1 MAPPPRMAAAQATSR
16 SKGDSLLVTAVYSA
30 ADTSRVDVKLVDVAS
45 GAIVDQLDG
54 QRTGHLAA
62 AGGLICLVRT
72 GGAAGVRVFN
82 PATGAVTDIPAGTTT
97 VEGSNQTSSAAY
109 VFGQVP
115 ATGEYKVLRINTA
128 RGSHGEPK
136 QSCEIL
142 TLRARG
148 QSWRPAQG
156 PPAAVNT
163 TIPRQRAVAQG
174 FAHFLTTSSDMGE
187 YDGIASFDLAKET
200 WRPSLLRGPLPS
212 RSRNCCHSN
221 LSLVELNGC
230 PVFVHHDYLSCC
242 IDMWLLTDLEKG
254 NWLRIQ
260 SLPLGS
266 ILRGWGEPAKG
277 QPAPLIPVSRLPR
290 EIFAQPLMVLDDGRI
305 AFWVAVP
312 NGSVRV
318 YDPKARRCKEVVDMG
333 RTCTVVGLCKGSQ
346 QLGCTK

>member
-1 MAPPPRMAAAQATSR
+1 MAPPPHMAAAHATSR

-72 GGAAGVRVFN
+72 DAAAGVRVFN

-97 VEGSNQTSSAAY
+97 VEGSNQTSLAAY

-128 RGSHGEPK
+128 RGSHAEPK

-142 TLRARG
+142 TLRGRG
-148 QSWRPAQG
+148 RRWRPAQG

-163 TIPRQRAVAQG
+163 TISRQRAVAQG
-174 FAHFLTTSSDMGE
+174 FAHFFTTSSDMGE

-230 PVFVHHDYLSCC
+230 LASCT
-242 IDMWLLTDLEKG
+242 MTT
-254 NWLRIQ
+254 
-260 SLPLGS
+260 S
-266 ILRGWGEPAKG
+266 PA
-277 QPAPLIPVSRLPR
+277 AS
-290 EIFAQPLMVLDDGRI
+290 
-305 AFWVAVP
+305 
-312 NGSVRV
+312 
-318 YDPKARRCKEVVDMG
+318 
-333 RTCTVVGLCKGSQ
+333 TC
-346 QLGCTK
+346 GC